1 MAREL
6 GDRRYYCS
14 PGALSDFGKLG
25 SIELI
30 DMQILRVYDT
40 RYDLAGACSVSK
52 TRGSVV
58 SPLVNV
64 LPEVHQR

>member
-6 GDRRYYCS
+6 GDPRYHCS
-14 PGALSDFGKLG
+14 PGALPDFGKLD

-30 DMQILRVYDT
+30 DTQFLRVYDT
-40 RYDLAGACSVSK
+40 RYDPAGTCSVSK
-52 TRGSVV
+52 IRGSVV